1 MKISESKILSSIMCG
16 CYCYLHLYKGCTTFY
31 FETATHGHYFIQLW
45 LRDDPITWDVRV
57 KCEKECCEYIFNPHT
72 STQVLLVARA
82 MRWSL
87 SIESYFHLSFCL
99 QTSTSVWASEG
110 LQCAEAIC
118 QPLLDTQCQ
127 TEFNPLFSPLK
138 CWGFLLHSII

>member
-57 KCEKECCEYIFNPHT
+57 KCEKEYCEYIFNPHT
-72 STQVLLVARA
+72 STQVLLVTRA

-87 SIESYFHLSFCL
+87 LNLISTYHFVFRLQHQFEPLRVCSVQRPSANPCWTRSVRQNLILYLVHWNVGGFCYI
-99 QTSTSVWASEG
+99 A
-110 LQCAEAIC
+110 
-118 QPLLDTQCQ
+118 
-127 TEFNPLFSPLK
+127 
-138 CWGFLLHSII
+138 